1 MDKPTLTI
9 NGKKIEMLEPK
20 ARAWRESIKLSE
32 QRNEILAVDFV
43 NKHCEF
49 IAAAFGVSVDDVLD
63 NIDVV
68 DVMPLFYDVLAYIMK
83 RLWAKWTDDKKN
95 EGVNVDAQN

>member
-9 NGKKIEMLEPK
+9 NGNKIEMLEPK
-20 ARAWRESIKLSE
+20 AKVWREAIKLRE

-43 NKHCEF
+43 NTHCEF
-49 IAAAFGVSVDDVLD
+49 IAAAFGVSVDEVLD

-95 EGVNVDAQN
+95 EEVNADAQV